1 MAASPLP
8 FESDLEM
15 VALLNDCESF
25 MDQSRAA
32 YREAFACYFGQSVEA
47 VYAALANSL
56 LVAGQ
61 RAVAGYQAQA
71 RRASGVRGLAIT
83 LGAVKAPRRMSAT
96 DKAKAEA
103 RAWGLA
109 S

>member
-1 MAASPLP
+1 MASQPLP
-8 FESDLEM
+8 LETDPEM
-15 VALLNDCESF
+15 VALLNDCESL

-32 YREAFACYFGQSVEA
+32 YREAFAGCFGQSVEA

-61 RAVAGYQAQA
+61 RAVAGYQAQG
-71 RRASGVRGLAIT
+71 RRASGARHLAIS
-83 LGAVKAPRRMSAT
+83 LGAVKAPRRMSAA
-96 DKAKAEA
+96 DKAQAEA
-103 RAWGLA
+103 VRWGLA